1 MIYSFECGLFVPEQ
15 CSEDGCSHINFVSDT
30 RIHSITIPVIVSKQN
45 TKYFYSTSLSIEQ
58 IMKFSDIPAL
68 DSSLNAQREAEYT
81 TDSMARIAGGGVP
94 ARWQRASKRSR
105 IVGGSGIGS
114 WLSLNGNNTM
124 PDGILLGINQEH
136 NDNVVVGENQ
146 TIIGGREIREITIT
160 QTLDGACVV
169 CGPYINPHTASTQ
182 YQNRCCNHLCAHHSS
197 TTAPLVLID
206 GQHRT
211 LGLNEAG
218 IENKDVTV
226 SLLPISNLGGHPGYS
241 IRDQAVIFEQVN
253 SKGEDLNKEH
263 QLWLKRM
270 FGSWSTAPAIDG
282 RKAYDLLAQLGHQTM
297 TLPTTSIWR
306 GKIRMIGA
314 DASACH
320 IDSPKFATGEGTGKI
335 LQTGPMESVI
345 ASLEGASTISGQ
357 TKADIASNWLEA
369 WTTIA
374 PARFAGGLFDTDETR
389 PFAALV
395 RTMHV
400 TLERMITAGVVVFD
414 AAAFNAELV
423 VYTPNLLSINWD
435 RFVEGS
441 VGEPSQKNLY
451 NCLRM
456 MVSSGIT
463 TGPTWQTMAG
473 PAGTT
478 SWEDWIMLAPDP
490 LVGFSH
496 ATELL
501 PCSQS
506 NGITIDLDSGNAR
519 AIVGQLDTLSWVAP
533 INVGKHPTGSW
544 RHGAGNWAT
553 LKSFGTKVS
562 NGNDICSD
570 VRTCEFDLSDAGNLT
585 RWLTAATPGDP
596 WDLRIEYSSST
607 GSKTEIIVGF
617 VAA

>member
-1 MIYSFECGLFVPEQ
+1 MIYSFELGLIMPEQ

-45 TKYFYSTSLSIEQ
+45 AKYFYSTSLSIEQ

-68 DSSLNAQREAEYT
+68 DSSLNAQQEAEYT
-81 TDSMARIAGGGVP
+81 ANSMTLIAGGGVP
-94 ARWQRASKRSR
+94 SRWQRASKRSR
-105 IVGGSGIGS
+105 IMGGSGIGS
-114 WLSLNGNNTM
+114 WLSLSGNNTM

-136 NDNVVVGENQ
+136 NENVVVGETQ
-146 TIIGGREIREITIT
+146 TIIGGREIREIIIT
-160 QTLDGACVV
+160 QTLSDGCAV
-169 CGPYINPHTASTQ
+169 CGPYTNPHTMGVQ
-182 YQNRCCNHLCAHHSS
+182 YKNRCTNHLCTHHSS
-197 TTAPLVLID
+197 TTAPLVIID

-211 LGLNEAG
+211 LGLNQAG

-226 SLLPISNLGGHPGYS
+226 SLLPISNLGANPGFS

-270 FGSWSTAPAIDG
+270 FGNWSTAPAVDG
-282 RKAYDLLAQLGHQTM
+282 RKAYDLLAQLGHQSM
-297 TLPTTSIWR
+297 TLPTPSIWR

-314 DASACH
+314 DASNCH

-345 ASLEGASTISGQ
+345 ASLETASTLSGQ

-369 WTTIA
+369 WRVIA
-374 PARFAGGLFDTDETR
+374 PARFTGGLFDTDETR

-395 RTMHV
+395 RTMHI
-400 TLERMITAGVVVFD
+400 TLERMSLAGVTTFNL
-414 AAAFNAELV
+414 AAFNTELMA
-423 VYTPNLLSINWD
+423 YTPNLLSINWD

-451 NCLRM
+451 NCLGK
-456 MVSSGIT
+456 MVSSGGA

-473 PAGTT
+473 PAGAI

-496 ATELL
+496 PTLL
-501 PCSQS
+501 LTCSQPD
-506 NGITIDLDSGNAR
+506 GITTDLDSGNAR
-519 AIVGQLDTLSWVAP
+519 AIVGQTASLGWEAP
-533 INVGKHPTGSW
+533 VNVGKHPTGSW
-544 RHGAGNWAT
+544 RSGGNWAT
-553 LKSFGTKVS
+553 LKSFGTKIS

-570 VRTCEFDLSDAGNLT
+570 VRACNFDLSDAGNLT
-585 RWLTAATPGDP
+585 RWLTAATPGDQ

-607 GSKTEIIVGF
+607 GTITEIIVGF
-617 VAA
+617 VVP